1 MDHTL
6 NGNGFAQGIRVT
18 RWIDTFRGVLRG
30 LNVGPV
36 ALVVLI
42 AGLMFAIATDGNLPV
57 MWSRALFASLF
68 VSNVVVTDWLIKKS

>member
-6 NGNGFAQGIRVT
+6 NGNGFARGTSGT
-18 RWIDTFRGVLRG
+18 RWTETFAGMRRSLE
-30 LNVGPV
+30 VGPV

-42 AGLMFAIATDGNLPV
+42 AGLLVAIATDGDLPV

-68 VSNVVVTDWLIKKS
+68 VSNLVVTDWLIKKS